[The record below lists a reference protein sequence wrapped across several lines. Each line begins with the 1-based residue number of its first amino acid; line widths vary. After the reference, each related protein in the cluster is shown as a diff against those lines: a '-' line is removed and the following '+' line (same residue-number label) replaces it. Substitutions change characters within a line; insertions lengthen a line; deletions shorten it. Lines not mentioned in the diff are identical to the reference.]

1 MLLIFGTTI
10 RFKHLAEQ
18 DFFCP
23 SCGGDRRGVLEVA
36 RRWFSV
42 FFLPIIPLGELGESV
57 RCTTCGH
64 RFERSVLDHPTT
76 SDLTVLMANAVRAV
90 TAMVVGAG
98 PADVPALRAAA
109 VRHIRRQVPGYDQ
122 ATLAN
127 DIAHLHP
134 VHATEYVAPLAGSLE
149 PTGRERFLGDIVAV
163 ALAGGEITP
172 TQRQLIDDAGRA
184 LGLTPTHVIGVIAT
198 AAAAPAA
205 HDEPA

>member
-1 MLLIFGTTI
+1 MLLIFGVTI
-10 RFKHLAEQ
+10 RFKHLAEH

-23 SCGGDRRGVLEVA
+23 VCGGDRRGVLEMA

-42 FFLPIIPLGELGESV
+42 FFIPIIPLGELGQSV

-64 RFERSVLDHPTT
+64 RFDPTVLDHPTT
-76 SDLTVLMANAVRAV
+76 SDLASLTANAVRAV

-98 PADVPALRAAA
+98 PADAPALRAAA
-109 VRHIRRQVPGYDQ
+109 VRHIGHQVAGYDL
-122 ATLAN
+122 ATLTN

-134 VHATEYVAPLAGSLE
+134 ALAAEYVAPLATGLE
-149 PTGRERFLGDIVAV
+149 PTGRERFLGDVVGV

-172 TQRQLIDDAGRA
+172 AQRQLIDDTGRA
-184 LGLTPTHVIGVIAT
+184 LGLTPTHVIGIIAT
-198 AAAAPAA
+198 AAAAPEA